1 MGRISQ
7 IQSVVLKIR
16 QQLSEATTAP
26 GMVMIS
32 LSAVALGAA
41 FGGYLPLISL
51 WMETFNI
58 SFQRIGIVCGI
69 SALGIVCS
77 AYFAPRFATKY
88 GYVLTINIGLIIAAI
103 TSVAFRFTDNYTLW
117 LILRFIC
124 GLGLGLHWVLTEAW
138 LASIVTEN
146 YRTRVMAIYATAM
159 SIGFAVGPIVI
170 WIFGALSIIPFLI
183 IGGLLILSIV
193 PIAKLKG
200 YEPKSSKSHTASPLI
215 LIRKAPTVASAC
227 VVVGSV
233 DLAMISLLPAMITRT
248 PEAAP
253 ILALIIV
260 PAMAIGATI
269 LQYPVAILAD
279 KYGLRKIGVITAS
292 TGLLFAS
299 LIPFFLS
306 SIFITL
312 LLAFLGAG
320 LVYALYTIGLAMLS
334 KRFSGSQIVAANAG
348 FVILF
353 ELSNLIGPWI
363 AGFLLDI
370 NMKLGLP
377 IFTISVGILFVSISW
392 IRRNTNANY

>member
-77 AYFAPRFATKY
+77 AYFAPRFAIKY

-306 SIFITL
+306 SIFVTL

>member
-299 LIPFFLS
+299 LIPFFLG
-306 SIFITL
+306 SIFVTL

>member
-1 MGRISQ
+1 
-7 IQSVVLKIR
+7 
-16 QQLSEATTAP
+16 
-26 GMVMIS
+26 MVMIS

-170 WIFGALSIIPFLI
+170 WIFGALSVIPFLI

-200 YEPKSSKSHTASPLI
+200 HEPKSSKSHTASPLI

-306 SIFITL
+306 SIFVTL

>member
-1 MGRISQ
+1 
-7 IQSVVLKIR
+7 
-16 QQLSEATTAP
+16 
-26 GMVMIS
+26 
-32 LSAVALGAA
+32 
-41 FGGYLPLISL
+41 
-51 WMETFNI
+51 
-58 SFQRIGIVCGI
+58 
-69 SALGIVCS
+69 
-77 AYFAPRFATKY
+77 
-88 GYVLTINIGLIIAAI
+88 
-103 TSVAFRFTDNYTLW
+103 
-117 LILRFIC
+117 
-124 GLGLGLHWVLTEAW
+124 
-138 LASIVTEN
+138 
-146 YRTRVMAIYATAM
+146 MAIYATAM

-306 SIFITL
+306 SIFVTL

>member
-299 LIPFFLS
+299 LIPFFLG
-306 SIFITL
+306 SIFVTL

-348 FVILF
+348 FVIIF

>member
-7 IQSVVLKIR
+7 IQSLVLKIR

-306 SIFITL
+306 SIFVTL

>member
-306 SIFITL
+306 SIFVTL

>member
-1 MGRISQ
+1 MGWISQ
-7 IQSVVLKIR
+7 IQKITVKIR
-16 QQLSEATTAP
+16 RQISEATTAP
-26 GMVMIS
+26 GLVMIC
-32 LSAVALGAA
+32 LSAIALGAA
-41 FGGYLPLISL
+41 IGGCLPLISL

-88 GYVLTINIGLIIAAI
+88 GFVLTINIGLIIAAI
-103 TSVAFRFTDNYTLW
+103 TSVAFRFTDNYAFW
-117 LILRFIC
+117 LLLRFVC

-138 LASIVTEN
+138 LASIVKEN
-146 YRTRVMAIYATAM
+146 YRTRVMAIYAIAM

-170 WIFGALSIIPFLI
+170 WLFGALSVIPFLI
-183 IGGLLILSIV
+183 IGSLLILSIL

-200 YEPKSSKSHTASPLI
+200 HEPKSSKSHKASPLI

-227 VVVGSV
+227 IVVGSV

-253 ILALIIV
+253 ILAFIIV

-279 KYGLRKIGVITAS
+279 RYGLRKIGVITAS
-292 TGLLFAS
+292 IGLLFAS

-363 AGFLLDI
+363 AGFLLDF

-377 IFTISVGILFVSISW
+377 FFTISVGIFFVSISW

>member
-7 IQSVVLKIR
+7 IKIVVLKIR
-16 QQLSEATTAP
+16 RQLSEATTAP

-306 SIFITL
+306 SIFVTL

>member
-7 IQSVVLKIR
+7 IKIVVLKIR
-16 QQLSEATTAP
+16 RQLSEATTAP

-279 KYGLRKIGVITAS
+279 KYGLRKIGVIIAS

-306 SIFITL
+306 SIFATL

-377 IFTISVGILFVSISW
+377 FFTISVGILFVSISW